1 MLKRLTG
8 IAIITLVLWSA
19 FFAPKG
25 PHKPLDVRHNVVS
38 ISEIRPSA
46 FVAPTTTWIE
56 SLKRKLKKEK
66 LKSLG
71 VKRPQLVLSS
81 EKLMRDVRWLARH
94 GGVTGT
100 CRGCATVRMKQLV
113 KKLIVVRFAPVGTS
127 ATQTALCLAG
137 GESDFNPGA
146 ISDTN
151 DWGTGQINRRW
162 HESDHPSWWRPHAG
176 FKHAVLDPVYNV
188 GIMFSMS
195 KRGTSWTPWTGTYG
209 QGMCR

>member
-8 IAIITLVLWSA
+8 IAIIALVLWSA
-19 FFAPKG
+19 FFAPKSDYQ
-25 PHKPLDVRHNVVS
+25 PIDVRYNVVS

-46 FVAPTTTWIE
+46 PVAPTAIWIE
-56 SLKRKLKKEK
+56 SLKRKLQKEK
-66 LKSLG
+66 LRALEAKRLQSLSPSG
-71 VKRPQLVLSS
+71 
-81 EKLMRDVRWLARH
+81 KLMRDARWLALH

-113 KKLIVVRFAPVGTS
+113 RALIVVRFAPVGVS
-127 ATQTALCLAG
+127 ATQTALCLTG
-137 GESDFNPGA
+137 KESDFNPGA

-151 DWGTGQINRRW
+151 DWGGGQINRRW
-162 HESDHPSWWRPHAG
+162 HESDHPAWWQPHAG